1 MLSFYAGV
9 AWTLSWLLG
18 LWEWLTTPSIIPWVG
33 MVAAMG
39 AALTIRPRDWLAC
52 PKTFVVRPIQVAAV
66 WLVLVFLLG
75 MLPPGTPGHDKG
87 TGKGTNGDRDQS
99 NKEEEMGTNQA
110 PPVSV
115 KAVPASTGGA
125 GFDLTVRFVPSEAN
139 TSLAQEFA
147 CDLII
152 AADED
157 TANQVEIRADDMEN
171 FEVLLVKQLRDF
183 KATHENPSFQVRVQ
197 NTPSPGQSV
206 LRKVVDKIRVVLD
219 GCEVSVGG
227 PE

>member
-1 MLSFYAGV
+1 MLSLYAGV
-9 AWTLSWLLG
+9 AWPLSWFLG

-33 MVAAMG
+33 MVAAIG
-39 AALTIRPRDWLAC
+39 AALSIRPREWLTC
-52 PKTFVVRPIQVAAV
+52 PKTFVVRAIQVAAV

-75 MLPPGTPGHDKG
+75 MLTPGTPGHDKG
-87 TGKGTNGDRDQS
+87 SGKGTNGDKDQS

-115 KAVPASTGGA
+115 KAVPAATGGA

-139 TSLAQEFA
+139 TSLAQDFA

-152 AADED
+152 SADD
-157 TANQVEIRADDMEN
+157 DNATQVEIRAESMEN

-183 KATHENPSFQVRVQ
+183 KAAHEKPSFQVRVE
-197 NTPSPGQSV
+197 NAPSPGQSV
-206 LRKVVDKIRVVLD
+206 LRNVVDKIRVVLD
-219 GCEVSVGG
+219 DCEVSVGG